1 LNWKKQI
8 KKIYPFFQPFS
19 VTELFKWSLVNN
31 PLFSC
36 PGFKSGA
43 GKKRIRNYML
53 NIRKWIPLLMLL
65 ITAAALAGVIN
76 LCKQPSC
83 TGKNPETSTF
93 EWIGLPSGSYLC
105 I

>member
-1 LNWKKQI
+1 
-8 KKIYPFFQPFS
+8 
-19 VTELFKWSLVNN
+19 
-31 PLFSC
+31 
-36 PGFKSGA
+36 
-43 GKKRIRNYML
+43 
-53 NIRKWIPLLMLL
+53 MLL
-65 ITAAALAGVIN
+65 ITTAALVGAIS